1 MGGVLFRG
9 RGIAGV
15 RSCCHRPC
23 PWWRGFQRQAGLPVH
38 WPYSTK
44 KKRMNGSVEKIEC
57 FFAEAQKS
65 PDNRRACRQGGDGGI
80 GVKIRLESMQS
91 GLGVVPI
98 VVLVGRL
105 HDIISVPFALS
116 LPLGYT
122 NGYRTIWGIISQVSL
137 GRVPLTWCPICYC
150 HKGNRHARQVLRQC
164 TQCRLSKCSLGEIW
178 KIGPYSL
185 LT

>member
-1 MGGVLFRG
+1 MGAGGANITHSRWAESQSHGMGGVLFRG
-9 RGIAGV
+9 RGIEGV
-15 RSCCHRPC
+15 RSCCHGPC
-23 PWWRGFQRQAGLPVH
+23 PWWRGFHRQAGLPVH

-44 KKRMNGSVEKIEC
+44 KRRMNGSVEKIEC

-116 LPLGYT
+116 LPLG
-122 NGYRTIWGIISQVSL
+122 I
-137 GRVPLTWCPICYC
+137 LTVIVQFGASSAKYHWDACP
-150 HKGNRHARQVLRQC
+150 
-164 TQCRLSKCSLGEIW
+164 
-178 KIGPYSL
+178 
-185 LT
+185 

>member
-9 RGIAGV
+9 RCIEGV
-15 RSCCHRPC
+15 WSCCHRPC

-44 KKRMNGSVEKIEC
+44 KWRLNGPARKIEY
-57 FFAEAQKS
+57 FFCGGTKKPRQQECLSSGRRWWDWRKNTLGEYAEWFGS
-65 PDNRRACRQGGDGGI
+65 CPNR
-80 GVKIRLESMQS
+80 
-91 GLGVVPI
+91 
-98 VVLVGRL
+98 
-105 HDIISVPFALS
+105 SVSWEASRYYICSVCIEPAT
-116 LPLGYT
+116 GYT